1 MCRSYPAPAPRDIGL
16 GDLTAARCDNRRA
29 AKAGADS
36 DDLDGKC
43 RVPETEIGSRA
54 RVRASVTFDAFDA
67 FDVAV

>member
-36 DDLDGKC
+36 DDSKMPSARDRD
-43 RVPETEIGSRA
+43 RVEGA
-54 RVRASVTFDAFDA
+54 RESERYL
-67 FDVAV
+67 